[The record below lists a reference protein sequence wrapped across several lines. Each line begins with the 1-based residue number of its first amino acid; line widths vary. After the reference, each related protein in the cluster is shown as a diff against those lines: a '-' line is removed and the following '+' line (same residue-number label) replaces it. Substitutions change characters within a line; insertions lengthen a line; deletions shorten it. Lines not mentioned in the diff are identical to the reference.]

1 MEMIMKTFLTAL
13 AASAVLAVAAVPA
26 SAETD
31 LTEVVG
37 EVVKLADPSL
47 AKLVKEP
54 SSVTKEIERQLD
66 KLDVGSSDWWSQYD
80 RERGGRGARR

>member
-1 MEMIMKTFLTAL
+1 MKTLLAAL
-13 AASAVLAVAAVPA
+13 AASAALAIAAAPA

-31 LTEVVG
+31 LAEVVG

-54 SSVTKEIERQLD
+54 NSVTKQIEHQLD
-66 KLDVGSSDWWSQYD
+66 KLDVGSSEWWGQYD
-80 RERGGRGARR
+80 RERGGRGRR

>member
-1 MEMIMKTFLTAL
+1 MEITMKTFLTAL
-13 AASAVLAVAAVPA
+13 AASAVLAVAAAPA

-47 AKLVKEP
+47 AKLVKQP
-54 SSVTKEIERQLD
+54 SSVTKQIEHRLD
-66 KLDVGSSDWWSQYD
+66 KLDVGSREWWSQYD
-80 RERGGRGARR
+80 RERGGRGRR